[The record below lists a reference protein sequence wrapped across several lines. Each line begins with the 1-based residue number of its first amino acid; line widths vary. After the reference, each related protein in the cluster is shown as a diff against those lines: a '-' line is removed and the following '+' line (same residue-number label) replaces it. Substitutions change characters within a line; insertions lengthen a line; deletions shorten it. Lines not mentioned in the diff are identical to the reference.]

1 MHLSEVEGTDALR
14 LARGA
19 IEVGKDD
26 PDTLWMAGHTILLFG
41 GDLAGAASAF
51 DRAVMRNPNSAHAW
65 MARGFVSYCQN
76 RPGLAIEAL
85 ERAMRLSP
93 LDPQIHLFTCG
104 MAFAHIAAGRYED
117 AMEWVDRSLRELPRY
132 RASMYVKVALCAHL
146 GRLEEARD
154 WLGRLREVL
163 PGLTVAWYKA
173 RFATGWL
180 SPQIASFYVE
190 GLRKAGLPEE

>member
-1 MHLSEVEGTDALR
+1 ME
-14 LARGA
+14 
-19 IEVGKDD
+19 
-26 PDTLWMAGHTILLFG
+26 
-41 GDLAGAASAF
+41 AF
-51 DRAVMRNPNSAHAW
+51 
-65 MARGFVSYCQN
+65 
-76 RPGLAIEAL
+76 

-117 AMEWVDRSLRELPRY
+117 AMEWVDRSLHELPRY

-154 WLGRLREVL
+154 RLCRLQQML
-163 PGLTVAWYKA
+163 PGLTIAWYKA
-173 RFATGWL
+173 RFGTGWL
-180 SPQIASFYVE
+180 APQIAAFYVE

>member
-1 MHLSEVEGTDALR
+1 
-14 LARGA
+14 
-19 IEVGKDD
+19 
-26 PDTLWMAGHTILLFG
+26 MAH
-41 GDLAGAASAF
+41 
-51 DRAVMRNPNSAHAW
+51 
-65 MARGFVSYCQN
+65 GFASYCQN
-76 RPGLAIEAL
+76 RPGPAIEGF

-104 MAFAHIAAGRYED
+104 LAFAHIAAGRYEE
-117 AMEWVDRSLRELPRY
+117 AMEWADQSLRELPRY

-154 WLGRLREVL
+154 WLCRLREIL
-163 PGLTVAWYKA
+163 PGLTIAWYKA

-180 SPQIASFYVE
+180 APQIADFYVE